1 MAILFFLEGIRNSI
15 LDALMMGITQ
25 LGGEAIMLLA
35 ALVMFWCVDKYWGY
49 YLIGVSLL
57 GTTLNQFMKLMFRV
71 PRPWVL
77 DPEFTI
83 VEAARA
89 DAGGYS
95 FPSGHSQSAVGTFG
109 VIAVLARKRW
119 VRILSVAAAVLVP
132 VSRMYLGVHTPL
144 DVLVGAGTAVFLVLL
159 LRPVGEGKHMKPM
172 LGAMVGAAV
181 LFYAVVVL
189 YPFPADMDPENLAHG
204 VKNAADLLGAVMG
217 IAVVWIVDEKYLHF
231 RVKASLPMQIFKV
244 VGGIC
249 LTFLVKSLL
258 KAPLNAL
265 FSGALLAEVVRYFL
279 VVLTAGL
286 GWPWMFTCVLKKKE
300 E

>member
-1 MAILFFLEGIRNSI
+1 MAILYFLEGIRNSI

-57 GTTLNQFMKLMFRV
+57 GTTLNQFMKLVFRV

-132 VSRMYLGVHTPL
+132 VSRMYLGVHYPTDIL
-144 DVLVGAGTAVFLVLL
+144 GGFLVALTSSYL
-159 LRPVGEGKHMKPM
+159 AYHLVEGKQT
-172 LGAMVGAAV
+172 L
-181 LFYAVVVL
+181 
-189 YPFPADMDPENLAHG
+189 
-204 VKNAADLLGAVMG
+204 
-217 IAVVWIVDEKYLHF
+217 
-231 RVKASLPMQIFKV
+231 
-244 VGGIC
+244 
-249 LTFLVKSLL
+249 
-258 KAPLNAL
+258 
-265 FSGALLAEVVRYFL
+265 
-279 VVLTAGL
+279 
-286 GWPWMFTCVLKKKE
+286 E
-300 E
+300 ERL

>member
-1 MAILFFLEGIRNSI
+1 
-15 LDALMMGITQ
+15 
-25 LGGEAIMLLA
+25 
-35 ALVMFWCVDKYWGY
+35 
-49 YLIGVSLL
+49 
-57 GTTLNQFMKLMFRV
+57 
-71 PRPWVL
+71 
-77 DPEFTI
+77 
-83 VEAARA
+83 
-89 DAGGYS
+89 
-95 FPSGHSQSAVGTFG
+95 
-109 VIAVLARKRW
+109 
-119 VRILSVAAAVLVP
+119 
-132 VSRMYLGVHTPL
+132 
-144 DVLVGAGTAVFLVLL
+144 
-159 LRPVGEGKHMKPM
+159 
-172 LGAMVGAAV
+172 
-181 LFYAVVVL
+181 
-189 YPFPADMDPENLAHG
+189 
-204 VKNAADLLGAVMG
+204 MG